1 MELTA
6 RRCALL
12 GPGLVIET
20 ELPPVPARIAHVGH
34 IFTVPTSVS
43 AVDGAYVPMLQLAR
57 HLALQLRMRHAMR
70 VANRSLVRS
79 LLVPNSLKGLF
90 CSLKNRAGHW
100 RWHQITGSSCST
112 VTCCALIVAA
122 QARAVS
128 APYALASLAEYDA
141 ISAEVES
148 ASRAANEI
156 SRVRQSLTTCAHPW
170 VRVSDSSRT

>member
-6 RRCALL
+6 RRCALM
-12 GPGLVIET
+12 GPGLVIKT
-20 ELPPVPARIAHVGH
+20 ELPPFPARIAHVAH
-34 IFTVPTSVS
+34 LFTMPTSVS
-43 AVDGAYVPMLQLAR
+43 AVDGAYVPMLQLTR
-57 HLALQLRMRHAMR
+57 HLALQFRTRHAVG
-70 VANRSLVRS
+70 VADRSLVRS

-100 RWHQITGSSCST
+100 RRHQITSSSCRT

-128 APYALASLAEYDA
+128 ASYALASLAERDA
-141 ISAEVES
+141 NSAEVES

-156 SRVRQSLTTCAHPW
+156 SRVRQSFATCAHPR
-170 VRVSDSSRT
+170 VRVYDSSRT